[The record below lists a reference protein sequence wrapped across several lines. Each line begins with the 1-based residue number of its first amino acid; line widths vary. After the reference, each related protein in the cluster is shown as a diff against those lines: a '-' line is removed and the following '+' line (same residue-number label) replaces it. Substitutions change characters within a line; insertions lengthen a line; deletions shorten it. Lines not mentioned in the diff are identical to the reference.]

1 MSVHHD
7 RRMTRRLE
15 NGRCDAFVVWAER
28 RDDAL
33 ALQCV
38 VMAGAHRGEVVDIVS
53 RAFATS
59 DELAFVGL
67 PCTLT
72 VDGDDIR
79 VEIER

>member
-1 MSVHHD
+1 
-7 RRMTRRLE
+7 MTRRLE
-15 NGRCDAFVVWAER
+15 NGRYDAFVVWAER

-38 VMAGAHRGEVVDIVS
+38 VTSGEHRGEVVDIVS
-53 RAFATS
+53 RVLAPA

-72 VDGDDIR
+72 VDGDDVR
-79 VEIER
+79 VELEG